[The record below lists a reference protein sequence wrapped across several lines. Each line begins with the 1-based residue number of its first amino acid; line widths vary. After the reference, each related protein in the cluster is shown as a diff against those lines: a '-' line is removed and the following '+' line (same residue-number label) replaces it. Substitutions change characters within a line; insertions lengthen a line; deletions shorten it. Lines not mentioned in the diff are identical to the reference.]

1 MLDPIG
7 GFGRIR
13 DFFISYVETSF
24 RISDS
29 DVSKARRL
37 LLESVN
43 TLATEPFLEPVL
55 RYESHPKKLEDLA
68 IVDDGPLGHL
78 PIDSRRAF
86 IELALSGLFDGEV
99 VISETRRKSLYS
111 PYRHQI
117 SMLERGIKPGQPG
130 IVTSGTG
137 SGKTEGFMLPI
148 LAAIADEAVRWK
160 KPAPTY
166 LQEKWWE
173 SGNAPWC
180 PMRVGENRPAAMRA
194 MVLYPMN
201 ALVEDQMV
209 RLRKTL
215 DSESARTVM
224 SERFG
229 GNRIFF
235 AQYTSATPVTG
246 YETHPRMPGDADEK
260 KRRSRGLRKLR
271 AALQRAGQDQDAA
284 RKHDFQS
291 IADAAALG
299 KKAPDL
305 TRYIFPSMD
314 GGEMLSRWDMQAA
327 PPDLMVT
334 NASMLGA
341 MLSREIEDSIFDRTK
356 DWLLANDDAYFY
368 LVFDELH
375 LIRGSAGTEIAFLIR
390 TLVQRLG
397 LDQPQHRYKLRILA
411 SSASLPMTGDD
422 GEQSLAYL
430 RDLFAPFG
438 TSTAASDAGS
448 TDPNF
453 WKSCVVE
460 GVPKIPLGHRKP
472 VNPAPFA
479 QLMQSALIGETN
491 FVAKISY
498 SEGFL
503 SAVKSAAS
511 GLGVLGSSDEETV
524 RNLAEAAAAILTS
537 GCRDGGGIRAT
548 CISEIAS
555 RIFTSDAADHGLALR
570 GLMLARALPESG
582 LWDTKQV
589 GVSLTTPAFRIHT
602 FVRNIEGLF
611 AAPSP
616 TGGGTAFSDF
626 TIERGLSHAR
636 PAAGTKRGKRLFELL
651 YCEACGDLL
660 IGGQRGERTF
670 TAKATELL
678 PSSGNLENLPEGAAN
693 EYYDAMKLEE
703 FAVFWPR
710 RRTPLVPERDYDD
723 WQLAHLDPHSGVA
736 FVQPNG
742 EIPDGHVGGYLYY
755 QKENAVRNGKGR
767 ITGPRSAQPFCC
779 PKCGTD
785 YSRRPSTN
793 RSRSPIRAFRTG
805 VSKASQ
811 LVATELFELLL
822 AIGAEPKGICFS
834 DSRQD
839 AANQALEIESMHLR
853 DVRREILV
861 ATARSFVE
869 RQRAEWITPD
879 EFEER
884 TNALMK
890 DKKFAEV
897 GAYGALYN
905 AQGPEGPLPPVGG
918 RIVPLAKL
926 LQSEGDHGRVG
937 ELVAEFVRMG
947 VHPFDKTGRKG
958 FGGHEWHELF
968 VSAGPEGK
976 DIAYRDDLTGADRSS
991 LTAIILNQQYEL
1003 VDDVIFANTFF
1014 ALEETGLAYPCV
1026 SNNDSP
1032 GNDELDAWLRV
1043 FAGAYRIRDNQ
1054 YFDEDAKK
1062 EWVLGS
1068 DITNNRVKK
1077 VAQKVFGP
1085 LAFVEK
1091 LDSVLARLSAAGH
1104 SSGWFDIGNLHLRVA
1119 EEGDPYWRC
1128 DTCERVHLHIGI
1140 RHCTRCGE
1148 LLNLEPSGKVEQLWR
1163 GNFLGKRIVRGAN
1176 DVVPRFRLRVEELTG
1191 QTDNFSDRLRKFKG
1205 IFVDGQSETKKRA
1218 TEIDMLSVTT
1228 TMEVGIDIGSLQSVY
1243 QANMPPQRFNYQQRV
1258 GRAGRRGQAFSFV
1271 ATFCRGR
1278 THDAYYFAHP
1288 KAITGDAPPPPF
1300 LAINHKP
1307 IPLRLLRKSW
1317 LRAAFKMLRQMCYD
1331 NGERYPGDL
1340 LLPPDIH
1347 GEYVTTADYYFNDD
1361 AHWSD
1366 RLRKALHAT
1375 IDARDRFL
1383 QAAIF
1388 NADQQKALL
1397 PHASVDQLMS
1407 EIDGLKSHAP
1417 TNPGFGLARFL
1428 AEWGL
1433 LPMYGMPTRVR
1444 NLYLGLREDESKGND
1459 DYVWSTISRD
1469 LDLAVFEFAPG
1480 SVLVKD
1486 KQKHAVIGFS
1496 GNLSDPIKR
1505 TGGFM
1510 VQAISNW
1517 WESETFVAICEA
1529 CGSAKHYET
1538 FPATDLECDDCHASI
1553 SAANFAEYRTPT
1565 AFRTDFNPKDSSDEV
1580 GRMTQRT
1587 VATVLEEGEPIAHRN
1602 FVVRRG
1608 AGATIMQLNDG
1619 VPNSEDVA
1627 QQFKVDEVS
1636 DSRLPLPGTSKWL
1649 KLSQFQAVETTFREK
1664 SSSAGRWELNGD
1676 LGIKFGLISRK
1687 KTDAVYLELKKFD
1700 NRLNLDHVAR
1710 KGTFFNIA
1718 TRAAAISATQIL
1730 VQKAALLLDVSA
1742 DEFEALEP
1750 RLRGGM
1756 PMLQIADTLINGS
1769 GLCKRLGDPDVIG
1782 GVPYIAKMIEEILEN
1797 QAAWPLQDFLGTDG
1811 DGAHPE
1817 QCKTSCYR
1825 CVQRFGNRRYHG
1837 LLDWR
1842 LGISY
1847 LRAMNQDDYS
1857 AGIDA
1862 KDKSLPEIAGW
1873 YEYAHSLAESVAA
1886 MRPGTLSYIRL
1897 DVSELPCII
1906 EHSLGGGELS
1916 RTVVV
1921 HPLWRK
1927 DDAVMSGILGTDW
1940 TDSITFIDTFNLER
1954 RPLRTLAEMRNKQ
1967 AIVGKR
1973 AKNDLSSSFVDENI
1987 SGL

>member
-24 RISDS
+24 RISDP
-29 DVSKARRL
+29 DVSKARRN
-37 LLESVN
+37 LLESVD
-43 TLATEPFLEPVL
+43 TLATEPLLEPVL
-55 RYESHPKKLEDLA
+55 RYESHPGKLEELA
-68 IVDDGPLGHL
+68 ITDDGPLGHL
-78 PIDSRRAF
+78 PIESRRAF

-99 VISETRRKSLYS
+99 VDAETRRRSHYS
-111 PYRHQI
+111 PYSHQI
-117 SMLERGIKPGQPG
+117 AMLERGVQSGQPG

-137 SGKTEGFMLPI
+137 SGKTESFMLPV
-148 LAAIADEAVRWK
+148 LAAMANEAVRWK
-160 KPAPTY
+160 KPNPTY
-166 LQEKWWE
+166 LQGKWWE
-173 SGNAPWC
+173 SEKTPWS
-180 PMRVGENRPAAMRA
+180 PMRAGENRPAAMRA

-215 DSESARTVM
+215 DSESARSVM
-224 SERFG
+224 SERFQ

-246 YETHPRMPGDADEK
+246 YESHPRMAGDADEK
-260 KRRSRGLRKLR
+260 KRRTRRLRKLR
-271 AALQRAGQDQDAA
+271 LALQRASQDQDAA
-284 RKHDFQS
+284 RKHDAQA
-291 IADAAALG
+291 IADAHSAG
-299 KKAPDL
+299 KKIADL

-314 GGEMLSRWDMQAA
+314 GGEMLSRWDMQTT

-375 LIRGSAGTEIAFLIR
+375 LIRGSAGTEIAFLIK

-397 LDQPQHRYKLRILA
+397 LDHPLHRYKLRILA

-422 GEQSLAYL
+422 GEQSRTYL

-438 TSTAASDAGS
+438 TSTGTTDAGS
-448 TDPNF
+448 TDPAF

-460 GVPKIPLGHRKP
+460 GVPKIPSWQLGP
-472 VNPAPFA
+472 IEPAPFV
-479 QLMQSALIGETN
+479 QLMQRALSLETN
-491 FVAKISY
+491 FVAKLSH
-498 SEGFL
+498 SADFL
-503 SAVKSAAS
+503 EAVKSAAS
-511 GLGVLGSSDEETV
+511 ALGVLNSSDEETV
-524 RNLAEAAAAILTS
+524 RNLAEAAAAALTS
-537 GCRDGGGIRAT
+537 ACRDGKGVRAT
-548 CISEIAS
+548 GVSEIGR
-555 RIFTSDAADHGLALR
+555 RIFKVAPELELALR

-582 LWDTKQV
+582 LWDIKKA
-589 GVSLTTPAFRIHT
+589 GVALTTPAFRIHT
-602 FVRNIEGLF
+602 FIRNIEGLF

-616 TGGGTAFSDF
+616 AEGKAAFSDF
-626 TIERGLSHAR
+626 TVERGLSHAR
-636 PAAGTKRGKRLFELL
+636 PESGANRGRRLFELL

-670 TAKATELL
+670 TARATELL

-693 EYYDAMKLEE
+693 EYYDTMKLEE

-710 RRTPLVPERDYDD
+710 RRVPLMPERDYDD
-723 WQLAHLDPHSGVA
+723 WQLAHLDPHSGVV
-736 FVQPNG
+736 FVESTG
-742 EIPDGHVGGYLYY
+742 EIPEGHVGGYLYY
-755 QKENAVRNGKGR
+755 QKESAVRNGKGR

-822 AIGAEPKGICFS
+822 AIGAEPKAICFS

-861 ATARSFVE
+861 ATARAFVA
-869 RQRAEWITPD
+869 RQRAEWIPPD
-879 EFEER
+879 KFGQLID
-884 TNALMK
+884 TLLN
-890 DKKFAEV
+890 DKKYAEV
-897 GAYGALYN
+897 AELGARYK
-905 AQGPEGPLPPVGG
+905 AQGPEGPTPPAGG

-926 LQSEGDHGRVG
+926 LQNEGDHGRVG

-947 VHPFDKTGRKG
+947 VHPFDKTGRRG
-958 FGGHEWHELF
+958 FGGYEWYELF
-968 VSAGPEGK
+968 IATGPNGR
-976 DIAYRDDLTGADRSS
+976 DIAYREDLTGADRSS
-991 LTAIILNQQYEL
+991 LTALILNQQYEL

-1062 EWVLGS
+1062 EWVLGT
-1068 DITNNRVKK
+1068 DITNNRVRK

-1085 LAFVEK
+1085 VGFVDK
-1091 LDSVLARLSAAGH
+1091 LGSVLTRLSAAGH
-1104 SSGWFDIGNLHLRVA
+1104 NSGWFDIGNLHLRVA

-1128 DTCERVHLHIGI
+1128 DTCERVHLHTGI
-1140 RHCTRCGE
+1140 CHCTRCGDA
-1148 LLNLEPSGKVEQLWR
+1148 LNVAPSGKVEQLWR
-1163 GNFLGKRIVRGAN
+1163 NNFLGKRIVRGSK
-1176 DVVPRFRLRVEELTG
+1176 DEVPRFRLRVEELTG

-1205 IFVDGQSETKKRA
+1205 IFVDGQSDTKKRA

-1300 LAINHKP
+1300 LAINHQP

-1317 LRAAFKMLRQMCYD
+1317 LRAAFQRLREDCHHA
-1331 NGERYPGDL
+1331 GEIYPGDL

-1347 GEYVTTADYYFNDD
+1347 GEYVTTADYYF
-1361 AHWSD
+1361 SD
-1366 RLRKALHAT
+1366 GQWPERLRTALHST
-1375 IDARDRFL
+1375 IDTRDRFL

-1388 NADQQKALL
+1388 SPDQRLALFA
-1397 PHASVDQLMS
+1397 HATVDQLMS
-1407 EIDGLKSHAP
+1407 EIDGLRSHAP
-1417 TNPGFGLARFL
+1417 SNLGFGLARFL

-1444 NLYLGLREDESKGND
+1444 NLYLGLREDDSKSDG

-1486 KQKHAVIGFS
+1486 KQKHTVVGFS
-1496 GNLSDPIKR
+1496 GSLSDPIRR
-1505 TGGFM
+1505 TGGLM
-1510 VQAISNW
+1510 VRALSNW

-1529 CGSAKHYET
+1529 CGSAKHYESL
-1538 FPATDLECDDCHASI
+1538 PSADLECDDCHALI
-1553 SAANFAEYRTPT
+1553 STANFAEYRTPT

-1580 GRMTQRT
+1580 GRMAQRT
-1587 VATVLEEGEPIAHRN
+1587 VATVLEEGEPVAHRN

-1619 VPNSEDVA
+1619 VPNSEEVA
-1627 QQFKVDEVS
+1627 QQFKIDEVA
-1636 DSRLPLPGTSKWL
+1636 DLRVPLPASPKSLRLTE
-1649 KLSQFQAVETTFREK
+1649 FQAIETALREK
-1664 SSSAGRWELNGD
+1664 TSTGRWEIAGNI
-1676 LGIKFGLISRK
+1676 GIHFGLISRK
-1687 KTDAVYLELKKFD
+1687 KTDAVYLELEKFD
-1700 NRLNLDHVAR
+1700 SRLNLDHVAR

-1742 DEFEALEP
+1742 EEFEALEP
-1750 RLRGGM
+1750 RLRGGR

-1769 GLCKRLGDPDVIG
+1769 GLCKRLGDPEVAG
-1782 GVPYIAKMIEEILEN
+1782 GIPYIARLIEEILGN
-1797 QAAWPLQDFLGTDG
+1797 KATWPLQDFLGTDG

-1825 CVQRFGNRRYHG
+1825 CIQRFGNRRYHG

-1847 LRAMNQDDYS
+1847 LRAMSDDDYS
-1857 AGIDA
+1857 AGINLSDRA
-1862 KDKSLPEIAGW
+1862 LPEIVGW
-1873 YEYAHSLAESVAA
+1873 YEYAHSLADSVAA
-1886 MRPGTLSYIRL
+1886 MRPGTLSYLRL
-1897 DVSELPCII
+1897 ESSQLPCII
-1906 EHSLGGGELS
+1906 ERSLEGEELS
-1916 RTVVV
+1916 RTIVV

-1927 DDAVMSGILGTDW
+1927 DVEVMSVILGPDW
-1940 TDSITFIDTFNLER
+1940 SDGVTLIDTFNLER
-1954 RPLRTLAEMRNKQ
+1954 RPLRTLAEVRNRLGS
-1967 AIVGKR
+1967 VGIEEK
-1973 AKNDLSSSFVDENI
+1973 
-1987 SGL
+1987 